1 MHTRA
6 PRVRRHRASSDHA
19 APPASR
25 PRALGS
31 TTGRP
36 RTAADEERRIAAACE
51 RLELELVAV
60 LADPGQA
67 LDRLDAGEASCL
79 VVSRLDA
86 LAPDVGG
93 LAEVL
98 DRIESSATRLV
109 ALDVALDSD
118 TATGRLAL
126 ARSEPAA
133 EAEPEP
139 EPEPEP
145 DPEPEPPAEPEAAEP
160 EPVAAVP
167 PPPAPEPAAPAP
179 AATHAIGYASAPG
192 DTERVEQLD
201 AQREQI
207 RAACATQGIE
217 LVDVVCDREP
227 THGKAL
233 DRAGLTQVLGRIAA
247 GEATCLV
254 VCGLDRLSRS
264 VAELGPLVRWGQRNS
279 VRLIALD
286 IALDTADEA
295 GRTAARALADV
306 GDWERQ
312 RLSERTRKGLEA
324 ARSKRH
330 AGDATAA
337 RGGGGVDYGALRKR
351 IAAMRTD
358 GMTLQAIADTL
369 NAEGVPTVRGG
380 REWRPSSVQT
390 AAGYRRRSRARTVVD
405 LPAVAPRTP
414 EPPS

>member
-1 MHTRA
+1 ME
-6 PRVRRHRASSDHA
+6 
-19 APPASR
+19 
-25 PRALGS
+25 
-31 TTGRP
+31 
-36 RTAADEERRIAAACE
+36 EERHIAAACD

-60 LADPGQA
+60 LSDPAQA

-79 VVSRLDA
+79 VVSRLEA
-86 LAPDVGG
+86 LAPDVDA
-93 LAEVL
+93 LADVL
-98 DRIESSATRLV
+98 DRIESSTARLV

-118 TATGRLAL
+118 TETGQLAL
-126 ARSEPAA
+126 TRTEPP
-133 EAEPEP
+133 AEPEP
-139 EPEPEP
+139 EPG
-145 DPEPEPPAEPEAAEP
+145 P
-160 EPVAAVP
+160 EPVAD
-167 PPPAPEPAAPAP
+167 APAP
-179 AATHAIGYASAPG
+179 RRPMPHPTAPAPPATVAIGYASAPG
-192 DTERVEQLD
+192 DSDRAEQLD

-207 RAACATQGIE
+207 RAACATRGIE

-227 THGKAL
+227 AHGKAL
-233 DRAGLTQVLGRIAA
+233 DRAGLTQALARIA
-247 GEATCLV
+247 GGDATCLV

-264 VAELGPLVRWGQRNS
+264 VAELGPLVRWSQRNS

-286 IALDTADEA
+286 IALDTANEA

-324 ARSKRH
+324 ARTKRH
-330 AGDATAA
+330 AGDSA
-337 RGGGGVDYGALRKR
+337 RGGGVDYTALRKR
-351 IAAMRTD
+351 IAVMRAD

-369 NAEGVPTVRGG
+369 NGEGVPTARGG

-390 AAGYRRRSRARTVVD
+390 AAGYRRRSRARTVAD